1 MRGKGFPDFN
11 SNVSENGTAVNTD
24 TEASLIESHL
34 NSNVDSKYLDQL
46 LRESGMDNKTIKGV
60 ASAWGSFL

>member
-24 TEASLIESHL
+24 AGVETKRFGKDDYDALRHIRCRL
-34 NSNVDSKYLDQL
+34 PTMSKY
-46 LRESGMDNKTIKGV
+46 R
-60 ASAWGSFL
+60 

>member
-24 TEASLIESHL
+24 TDVETKHFGNGEKQLIFKKKIGDEYL
-34 NSNVDSKYLDQL
+34 VATMVSNRKKD
-46 LRESGMDNKTIKGV
+46 
-60 ASAWGSFL
+60 